1 MCFVSDWSISGFQL
15 HVNWYKVETLIWDM
29 EQDSRTYLD
38 CFWNSLANDPVIGIG
53 KYKVMLL
60 QAIETA
66 KSNITNII
74 LWPH

>member
-1 MCFVSDWSISGFQL
+1 
-15 HVNWYKVETLIWDM
+15 M
-29 EQDSRTYLD
+29 EQDSGTYLD
-38 CFWNSLANDPVIGIG
+38 CFWNSLANGHVIGIG